1 MEDNERI
8 VREFWRLD
16 NVGDFASAASMM
28 ASTATIDWVL
38 TRERIPSPQDWQA
51 IEENYPGTWQITVKQ
66 VISEGTSCVTIA
78 DVKNDTH
85 TETPISFF
93 TIEGE
98 RITKLIEYWPQPQQ
112 AAGWRDRWSVP
123 LDDGEEAQ

>member
-8 VREFWRLD
+8 VREFWRLN
-16 NVGDFASAASMM
+16 NVRDFASAASMM

-38 TRERIPSPQDWQA
+38 TRERIPSPRDWQA
-51 IEENYPGTWQITVKQ
+51 IKEHYPGTCRMAIKQ

-78 DVKNDTH
+78 DVQNDTH
-85 TETPISFF
+85 TEKPISFF
-93 TIEGE
+93 TIECE

-112 AAGWRDRWSVP
+112 AAGGRDRWTMP
-123 LDDGEEAQ
+123 LDKGEEAQ

>member
-1 MEDNERI
+1 LEDNERI

-16 NVGDFASAASMM
+16 NVRDFKSAASMM

-51 IEENYPGTWQITVKQ
+51 IEENYRGTWQITVRK
-66 VISEGTSCVTIA
+66 VISVGTSCVTIA
-78 DVKNDTH
+78 DVRNGIH

-93 TIEGE
+93 TIEGG
-98 RITKLIEYWPQPQQ
+98 RITKLIEY
-112 AAGWRDRWSVP
+112 
-123 LDDGEEAQ
+123 